1 MTNCPSGDKG
11 WGSEPILFL
20 FFFVL
25 VRWLHN
31 LGFRFC
37 KAMAPACARVLD
49 AVYTLSLVIYF
60 LGVHLNRTKPVGR
73 GAGNEKNSVG
83 CLFLGRRGDI

>member
-1 MTNCPSGDKG
+1 
-11 WGSEPILFL
+11 
-20 FFFVL
+20 
-25 VRWLHN
+25 
-31 LGFRFC
+31 
-37 KAMAPACARVLD
+37 MAPACARVLD